1 MLIKS
6 SGSALVRMFALFL
19 SREGDV
25 TFRRWGSSACNIRS
39 ELEGRRSVSYI
50 ALCSQAWLI
59 SLPEIDTC
67 FPYSIAIPWLE
78 V

>member
-6 SGSALVRMFALFL
+6 SGSALVRMSALFL

-25 TFRRWGSSACNIRS
+25 TFRRWDSSACNILS
-39 ELEGRRSVSYI
+39 ELEGSRYVPSI
-50 ALCSQAWLI
+50 ALCSQAGLI

-67 FPYSIAIPWLE
+67 FPYSIAILWLE